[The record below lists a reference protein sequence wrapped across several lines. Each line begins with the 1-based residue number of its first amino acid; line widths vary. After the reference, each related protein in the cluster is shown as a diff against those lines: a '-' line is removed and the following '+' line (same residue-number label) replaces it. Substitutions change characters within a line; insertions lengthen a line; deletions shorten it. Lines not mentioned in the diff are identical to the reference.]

1 MKTFTFLSASF
12 DAASRRL
19 VLGLILVNAVV
30 HLLLA
35 SRYGYHADELYFI
48 ECGRHLAFGYVDH
61 APLIPWLARTAEELA
76 GGPQLLLL
84 RAPAIAASCGTL
96 AAIALLTAKWGGGA
110 RAQLIALLSFLLAPA
125 HLRLASMLDIP
136 VVEVFLCAAATY
148 QAARALERQRH
159 VDWLLL
165 GAILGLAL
173 LTKHTVLLWGAG
185 LVVGVLATPQR
196 RVFGTPGPWLA
207 AAVAAVLFA
216 PNVLWQV
223 QHDYATLQ
231 FAAHLRRDVVLDHGR
246 LLFVLGQFLY
256 FHPLTP
262 LVWASGV
269 VLGLRRDERVRPFA
283 VQFAFLFATWLVLG
297 GKPYYLA
304 SAYPAVLAAGGI
316 ALERR
321 LDEHRWAFRALSF
334 SLGGVGL
341 ALALL
346 TLPILDVRT
355 LDRVIGRVL
364 GWLVPPMALT
374 HDLHGELG
382 WDAHV
387 RAVENVL
394 GTLSP
399 SERATAAVLTGS
411 YAQAAALN
419 VLGSQAAPRAV
430 SGHMSYYLW
439 GTEPGRGQAL
449 VAYGLP
455 RALLARHYGSVEER
469 ARIDAP
475 LARPWDT
482 DLPVYLCR
490 ERLSAPDSFWAELRR
505 FDHRLVARD

>member
-1 MKTFTFLSASF
+1 MKTFSFLGVAF

-19 VLGLILVNAVV
+19 VVGFILANAIV

-35 SRYGYHADELYFI
+35 TRYGYHADELYFI

-61 APLIPWLARTAEELA
+61 APMIPWLARAAEELA
-76 GGPQLLLL
+76 GGTSLVML
-84 RAPAIAASCGTL
+84 RAPALAASCGTL
-96 AAIALLTAKWGGGA
+96 AAIALLTAKWGGGV
-110 RAQLIALLSFLLAPA
+110 RAQLIALLSFLFAPA

-136 VVEVFLCAAATY
+136 VIEVFLCAAATF
-148 QAARALERQRH
+148 QTTRAIERRRY

-173 LTKHTVLLWGAG
+173 LTKHTVVLWVAG

-196 RVFGTPGPWLA
+196 RVFATPGPWLA
-207 AAVAAVLFA
+207 AVVAAVLFA

-231 FAAHLRRDVVLDHGR
+231 FAANLRRDVVRDHGR

-262 LVWASGV
+262 LVWGSGLL
-269 VLGLRRDERVRPFA
+269 LGLRGDERVRPFA
-283 VQFAFLFATWLVLG
+283 VQFAFLFAAWLVLG

-304 SAYPAVLAAGGI
+304 TAYPAVLAAGGI

-321 LDEHRWAFRALSF
+321 LGTNRWAFRALSL

-341 ALALL
+341 VLALL

-355 LDRVIGRVL
+355 LDRAIGRVL
-364 GWLVPPMALT
+364 GWLVPPIALT

-387 RAVENVL
+387 RAVESVL
-394 GTLSP
+394 GSLSP
-399 SERATAAVLTGS
+399 SERETAALLTGS

-419 VLGSQAAPRAV
+419 VLRTHAEPRAV
-430 SGHMSYYLW
+430 SGHMNYYLW
-439 GTEPGRGQAL
+439 GPEPGRSQVL

-455 RALLARHYGSVEER
+455 RALLSRHYRSVEER

-482 DLPVYLCR
+482 DLPVYVCR
-490 ERLSAPDSFWAELRR
+490 ERLTAPEQFWSELRR
-505 FDHRLVARD
+505 FDHRLVPRD

>member
-1 MKTFTFLSASF
+1 MKTFSFLGAPF

-19 VLGLILVNAVV
+19 AAGIILANAVV

-35 SRYGYHADELYFI
+35 TRYGYHADELYFI

-61 APLIPWLARTAEELA
+61 APMIPWLARAAEELA
-76 GGPQLLLL
+76 GGTSLFML
-84 RAPAIAASCGTL
+84 RVPAIAASCGTL

-110 RAQLIALLSFLLAPA
+110 RAQLMALLSFLLAPA

-136 VVEVFLCAAATY
+136 VVEVFLCAAAAF
-148 QAARALERQRH
+148 QATRAIERRRH
-159 VDWLLL
+159 VDWLVL
-165 GAILGLAL
+165 GAIVGLAL
-173 LTKHTVLLWGAG
+173 LTKHTVLLWVAG
-185 LVVGVLATPQR
+185 LIVGVLATPQR
-196 RVFGTPGPWLA
+196 RVFATPGPWLA
-207 AAVAAVLFA
+207 AAVAAALFA
-216 PNVLWQV
+216 PNVLWQL
-223 QHDYATLQ
+223 QHDYATLE
-231 FAAHLRRDVVLDHGR
+231 FAGNLRRDVVLDHGR

-256 FHPLTP
+256 FHPLTA
-262 LVWASGV
+262 LVWGSGLL
-269 VLGLRRDERVRPFA
+269 LGLRSDERVRPFA
-283 VQFAFLFATWLVLG
+283 VQFAVLFGAWLVLG

-304 SAYPAVLAAGGI
+304 SAYPAVLAAGGV

-321 LDEHRWAFRALSF
+321 LEAKLRAFGALWL

-355 LDRVIGRVL
+355 LDRAIGSVL

-387 RAVENVL
+387 QTVENVL
-394 GTLSP
+394 GSLSA
-399 SERATAAVLTGS
+399 SERETAAVLTGS

-419 VLGSQAAPRAV
+419 VLRSHPEPRAV
-430 SGHMSYYLW
+430 SGHMSYYSW
-439 GTEPGRGQAL
+439 GPEPRRDQVL

-455 RALLARHYGSVEER
+455 RALLSRHYRSVEER

-482 DLPVYLCR
+482 DLPVFVCR
-490 ERLSAPDSFWAELRR
+490 ERLTAPGDFWSELRR
-505 FDHRLVARD
+505 FDHRLVPRD